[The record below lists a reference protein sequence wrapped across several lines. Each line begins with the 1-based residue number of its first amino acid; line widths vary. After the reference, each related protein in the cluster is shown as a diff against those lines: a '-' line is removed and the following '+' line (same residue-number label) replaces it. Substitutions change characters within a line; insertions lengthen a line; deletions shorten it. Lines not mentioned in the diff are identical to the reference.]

1 MATETKALLTLGAM
15 KAGFGEAL
23 VAARD
28 ANVNAIIY
36 GASLLV
42 MACHPAFP
50 RDPAD
55 AVRTVKAV
63 QDEIREMGEQYLAK
77 GKSGKYALAAD
88 ALTVGQAIIKRFKPG
103 KGDATDAA
111 VPDLFRLMSQAE
123 KPADAVAY
131 VKAALGSWY
140 GVDAFAN
147 VSGMMAAI
155 RGEGTPK
162 ATRQPKAEAEP
173 VAPVATVETV
183 EQAVNAAPTFGV
195 TEARKVI
202 APALARL
209 IKAGDRDALIAI
221 LADVEAALGQC
232 AEAQAPAE
240 QAKAA

>member
-55 AVRTVKAV
+55 AVRPLKAV
-63 QDEIREMGEQYLAK
+63 QDEIREMGETYLAK

-88 ALTVGQAIIKRFKPG
+88 ALTVGQAIIKRYKPG

-111 VPDLFRLMSQAE
+111 VPDLFRLMAE
-123 KPADAVAY
+123 AETPADAVAY
-131 VKAALGSWY
+131 VRAALGSWY

-147 VSGMMAAI
+147 VSGFMATV
-155 RGEGTPK
+155 RGEGVPK
-162 ATRQPKAEAEP
+162 ATRTPKDKAEPAAAVPTVEG
-173 VAPVATVETV
+173 VEAAVEAAPV
-183 EQAVNAAPTFGV
+183 FGI

-209 IKAGDRDALIAI
+209 IKAGDRDALIA
-221 LADVEAALGQC
+221 LLGDVEAAIGQC
-232 AEAQAPAE
+232 AEAAPMAE
-240 QAKAA
+240 KLAA